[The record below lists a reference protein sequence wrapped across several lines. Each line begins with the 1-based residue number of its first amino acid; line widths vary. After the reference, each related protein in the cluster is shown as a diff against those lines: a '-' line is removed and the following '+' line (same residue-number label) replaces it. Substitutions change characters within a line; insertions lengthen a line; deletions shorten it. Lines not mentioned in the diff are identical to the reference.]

1 MTVIAKKSDAPQ
13 ISRAFQ
19 KIMNERVA
27 FIAFIILVLIYIAIA
42 LADILGPYGES
53 WSDRSL
59 ANAPPTPIY
68 LIDSQTGGL
77 TWPYVFRYEKSY
89 DPATYEYGF
98 HPVLTEQYP
107 IHFFTAGTSY
117 NLFGLIPGNLHL
129 FGVDTPARISL
140 LGNDI
145 NGRDIFSRMLFGGQ
159 ISMTIGF
166 LSLLI
171 AFPIGLLYGGIAG
184 YVGGWVDNL
193 MMRFAEI
200 IMSIPSLYLLIS
212 LAAILPPGMSSALR
226 FAMVVVILAF
236 IGWAGLSRV
245 VRGMVLSIKNQ
256 EFVEAERALG
266 LGALPIIV
274 KHILP
279 QTTSFILVAMTLSVP
294 GYILAE
300 SGLSFLGL
308 GIQQPDASW
317 GNMLKEAQDV
327 NNIINRP
334 EMMMPGLLIFLAVL
348 AFNVIGDAVRDVLDP
363 KAYLRR

>member
-1 MTVIAKKSDAPQ
+1 MIKSAQHDPQ
-13 ISRAFQ
+13 IARALH
-19 KIMNERVA
+19 KILNERVA
-27 FIAFIILVLIYIAIA
+27 LGSLLVLVALYILIAF
-42 LADILGPYGES
+42 ADILAPYGEG
-53 WSDRSL
+53 WSDRTL
-59 ANAPPTPIY
+59 ANAPPTPVY
-68 LIDSQTGGL
+68 LIDSQTGSL

-89 DPATYEYGF
+89 DPTSYEYGF
-98 HPVLTEQYP
+98 HPDLSQQYP
-107 IHFFTAGTSY
+107 IQFFAAGESY
-117 NLFGLIPGNLHL
+117 KLFGFIPGNIHL
-129 FGVDTPARISL
+129 FGVEKPARISL

-145 NGRDIFSRMLFGGQ
+145 NGRDIYSRMLFGGQ

-171 AFPIGLLYGGIAG
+171 AFPIGMIYGGIAG

-212 LAAILPPGMSSALR
+212 LAAILPPGMSSAVR

-279 QTTSFILVAMTLSVP
+279 QTSSFILVAVTLSVP

-334 EMMMPGLLIFLAVL
+334 EMMMPGFLIFLAVL
-348 AFNVIGDAVRDVLDP
+348 AFNVIGDAIRDVLDP